1 LSKDTKEKILSAAFE
16 LFSKKGYIKS
26 TTKDIAS
33 LAEVS
38 EITLFRHFGSK
49 ERLFEEVLNRF
60 SFLTELKVLQSDI
73 KKLSFE
79 NAFNL
84 IGLRFFKTL
93 KKKKNIIKIMF
104 SEVNIYP
111 EKILKIH
118 ENLIEQVDSF
128 LVKIFE
134 EKININNKL
143 YVKAFLGMLFSYFQ
157 SEEVIKQRNISNQ
170 EIENVVKIFVKIFL
184 YGVLNDKKN
193 V

>member
-1 LSKDTKEKILSAAFE
+1 MSKDTKEKILSAAFE